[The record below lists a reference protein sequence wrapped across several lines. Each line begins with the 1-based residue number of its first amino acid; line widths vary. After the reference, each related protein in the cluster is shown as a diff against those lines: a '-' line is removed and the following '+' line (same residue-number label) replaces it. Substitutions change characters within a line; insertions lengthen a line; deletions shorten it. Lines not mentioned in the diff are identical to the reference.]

1 MIRRFRLEQKSL
13 YEKLVIAQR
22 LSDMLE
28 KFLDGRRAPLEIGA
42 EQGGIEEWDDV
53 VIVHS
58 RDSFEH
64 LQIKRQSTP
73 FCTKDPDMR
82 VYLAKL
88 AEKRLARE
96 KSKAAKAAKAA
107 KGGKAAS
114 VPLVTEKPVTDKPIA
129 TDDDIGADEAVAT
142 LVAVDDPANADDA
155 ADAAKDSLSV
165 LDSAFSS
172 LARHARAGTFAQLP
186 ERRFQLTLLGAHLS
200 IKDKLTVNHLD
211 ELCKLCRQIGLNPD
225 DLAKRVDGPTTRAH
239 LWLTTW
245 CGFEDWTQII
255 DTLKRVTV
263 VCVGNDATLQQRSVE
278 SLGRHFTNPERAL
291 EQLISVITAEVSDVS
306 ALGCHAI
313 IHELR
318 DELRPDIETWAQ
330 YLLGD
335 EVQPSGKTWSF
346 SGTHDLGALSPRTA
360 QGVVNHL
367 WGSAPGNRKLRV
379 YAPYSPPIGANLT
392 LPSAILR
399 MALHLPHGSQSLMQ
413 GAQTWRTN
421 VGHEVGHTLGCA
433 ESDLKDLSWMDNTE
447 ALVSSLDH
455 EFKTLSAARAEAVAL
470 ASAMDDLVWQRL
482 TQSVSAKLNAV
493 KDSDLA
499 DAMEAI
505 WLEWLDGFTKNPE
518 SRRQFLEQL
527 LYPETE
533 GKNASHALRLGPRT
547 VDLLVSA
554 VELLLLVAVGVG
566 GAGTAWKHFPE
577 FGEVLSIALKYWSG
591 PATGAPEVR
600 EISDDLLINVI
611 GPSPAPVVILSG
623 VSTPPSELLNTGMA
637 DDAESATS
645 MAAERRPHLL
655 VTRSGVFNQLRFGT
669 LATVRQHFSKQ
680 LQDRLVAR
688 QSAIDTNTKGI

>member
-22 LSDMLE
+22 LSDMME

-58 RDSFEH
+58 RESFEH
-64 LQIKRQSTP
+64 LQVKRQSTP
-73 FCTKDPDMR
+73 FCTKDPDMQ
-82 VYLAKL
+82 VYLRKLAKL
-88 AEKRLARE
+88 RLAR
-96 KSKAAKAAKAA
+96 KKKKAAKA
-107 KGGKAAS
+107 GPGS
-114 VPLVTEKPVTDKPIA
+114 SEPVVTDEP
-129 TDDDIGADEAVAT
+129 IGADESVAIDEPAD
-142 LVAVDDPANADDA
+142 AVD

-172 LARHARAGTFAQLP
+172 LAKHARAGTFAQLP

-200 IKDKLTVNHLD
+200 IKHDLTVNHLD
-211 ELCKLCRQIGLNPD
+211 ELCKLCRQDGLNPN
-225 DLAKRVDGPTTRAH
+225 DLAQRLDGPTTRVH

-255 DTLKRVTV
+255 ETLKRVTV
-263 VCVGNDATLQQRSVE
+263 VCIGNDATLQQRSVQ

-291 EQLISVITAEVSDVS
+291 ERLISVITAEVSDVS

-335 EVQPSGKTWSF
+335 EVQPAGKTWSF
-346 SGTHDLGALSPRTA
+346 SGTHDLGALVPRTA
-360 QGVVNHL
+360 QGVVDHL
-367 WGSAPGNRKLRV
+367 WGSAPGNRRLRV
-379 YAPYSPPIGANLT
+379 YAPYAPPIGANLT

-399 MALHLPHGSQSLMQ
+399 MALHLPHGSQSLML
-413 GAQTWRTN
+413 GEPAWRSS

-433 ESDLKDLSWMDNTE
+433 ESDLKDLPWMENAE
-447 ALVSSLDH
+447 RLVCSLDH
-455 EFKTLSAARAEAVAL
+455 EFKTLNAARAEAAAL
-470 ASAMDDLVWQRL
+470 ASAMDDVVWQRL
-482 TQSVSAKLNAV
+482 TQIVATKLIAV
-493 KDSDLA
+493 KDPALA

-533 GKNASHALRLGPRT
+533 GKNATHALRLGPRT

-566 GAGTAWKHFPE
+566 GTGTAWKHFPD
-577 FGEVLSIALKYWSG
+577 FGGGAEYCPQVLVWPGNWS
-591 PATGAPEVR
+591 P
-600 EISDDLLINVI
+600 
-611 GPSPAPVVILSG
+611 
-623 VSTPPSELLNTGMA
+623 
-637 DDAESATS
+637 
-645 MAAERRPHLL
+645 
-655 VTRSGVFNQLRFGT
+655 
-669 LATVRQHFSKQ
+669 
-680 LQDRLVAR
+680 
-688 QSAIDTNTKGI
+688 

>member
-22 LSDMLE
+22 LSDMME

-58 RDSFEH
+58 RESFEH
-64 LQIKRQSTP
+64 LQVKRQSTP
-73 FCTKDPDMR
+73 FCTKDPDMQ
-82 VYLAKL
+82 VYLRKLAKL
-88 AEKRLARE
+88 RLAR
-96 KSKAAKAAKAA
+96 KKKKAAKA
-107 KGGKAAS
+107 GPGS
-114 VPLVTEKPVTDKPIA
+114 SEPVVTDES
-129 TDDDIGADEAVAT
+129 IGADEPVAIDEPAD
-142 LVAVDDPANADDA
+142 AVD

-172 LARHARAGTFAQLP
+172 LAKHARAGTFAQLP

-200 IKDKLTVNHLD
+200 IKHDLTVNHLD
-211 ELCKLCRQIGLNPD
+211 ELCKLCRQDGLNPN
-225 DLAKRVDGPTTRAH
+225 DLAQRLDGPTTRVH

-255 DTLKRVTV
+255 ETLKRVTV
-263 VCVGNDATLQQRSVE
+263 VCIGNDATLKQRSVQ

-291 EQLISVITAEVSDVS
+291 ERLISVITAEVSDVS

-318 DELRPDIETWAQ
+318 DELRPDIETWTQ

-335 EVQPSGKTWSF
+335 EVQPAGKTWSF
-346 SGTHDLGALSPRTA
+346 SGTHDLGALVPRTA
-360 QGVVNHL
+360 QGVVDHL
-367 WGSAPGNRKLRV
+367 WGSAPGNRRLRV
-379 YAPYSPPIGANLT
+379 YAPYAPPIGANLT

-399 MALHLPHGSQSLMQ
+399 MALHLPHGSQSLML
-413 GAQTWRTN
+413 GEPAWRSS

-433 ESDLKDLSWMDNTE
+433 ESDLKDLPWMENAE
-447 ALVSSLDH
+447 RLVCSLDH
-455 EFKTLSAARAEAVAL
+455 EFKTLNAARAEAAAL
-470 ASAMDDLVWQRL
+470 ASAMDDVVWQRL
-482 TQSVSAKLNAV
+482 TQIISTKLIAV
-493 KDSDLA
+493 KDPALA

-533 GKNASHALRLGPRT
+533 GKNATHALRLGPRT

-566 GAGTAWKHFPE
+566 GTGTAWKHFPD

-591 PATGAPEVR
+591 PATGVPEVR
-600 EISDDLLINVI
+600 EISDDPLINVI

-680 LQDRLVAR
+680 LQDRLLAR

>member
-1 MIRRFRLEQKSL
+1 
-13 YEKLVIAQR
+13 
-22 LSDMLE
+22 MLE

-96 KSKAAKAAKAA
+96 KSKAAK
-107 KGGKAAS
+107 GGKAAS
-114 VPLVTEKPVTDKPIA
+114 VPLVTDKPVTDSPIA

-155 ADAAKDSLSV
+155 ADTAKDSLSV

-263 VCVGNDATLQQRSVE
+263 VCMGNDATLQQRSVE

-335 EVQPSGKTWSF
+335 ERRF
-346 SGTHDLGALSPRTA
+346 SR
-360 QGVVNHL
+360 
-367 WGSAPGNRKLRV
+367 
-379 YAPYSPPIGANLT
+379 
-392 LPSAILR
+392 
-399 MALHLPHGSQSLMQ
+399 
-413 GAQTWRTN
+413 
-421 VGHEVGHTLGCA
+421 
-433 ESDLKDLSWMDNTE
+433 
-447 ALVSSLDH
+447 
-455 EFKTLSAARAEAVAL
+455 
-470 ASAMDDLVWQRL
+470 
-482 TQSVSAKLNAV
+482 
-493 KDSDLA
+493 
-499 DAMEAI
+499 
-505 WLEWLDGFTKNPE
+505 
-518 SRRQFLEQL
+518 
-527 LYPETE
+527 
-533 GKNASHALRLGPRT
+533 
-547 VDLLVSA
+547 
-554 VELLLLVAVGVG
+554 
-566 GAGTAWKHFPE
+566 
-577 FGEVLSIALKYWSG
+577 
-591 PATGAPEVR
+591 
-600 EISDDLLINVI
+600 
-611 GPSPAPVVILSG
+611 
-623 VSTPPSELLNTGMA
+623 
-637 DDAESATS
+637 
-645 MAAERRPHLL
+645 
-655 VTRSGVFNQLRFGT
+655 
-669 LATVRQHFSKQ
+669 
-680 LQDRLVAR
+680 
-688 QSAIDTNTKGI
+688 